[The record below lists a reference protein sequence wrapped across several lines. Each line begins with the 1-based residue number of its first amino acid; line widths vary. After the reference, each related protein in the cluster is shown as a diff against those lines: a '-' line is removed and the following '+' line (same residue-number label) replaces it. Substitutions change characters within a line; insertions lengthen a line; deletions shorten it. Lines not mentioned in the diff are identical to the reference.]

1 MVLGLARLGCALTFG
16 VLPQSVMQSGSQEL
30 EPNAPFYPPIFWPAT
45 MVTGLP
51 AKWLWPLG
59 TIGCNVVL
67 TSRGSVDS
75 CQSCPSM
82 ESIMSEIERYEVLV
96 IGSGESGKHLT
107 WNMAQAGHR
116 TAVVERKY
124 IGGSCPNIACLPSK
138 NVIRSAKANWF
149 ARHGAE
155 YGIQAE
161 PVSTD
166 MRGVSKRKRQM
177 VEGEVQFHL
186 NRFKAT
192 GAELIKGE
200 AQFVG
205 PKTVEVN
212 LNDGGRRRIT
222 GDRVFLD
229 LGSRAAMPDISGL
242 AAAKPMTHVE
252 ALDLERLPEHVI
264 VLGGGYVGLELAQAL
279 RRFGS
284 GVTLIERNSQIAKAE
299 DADVAQAILEN
310 FISEGIEVLLDTHVR
325 EVEGLSGQKVR
336 VVAENGR
343 GRQTIEGTDLLIAT
357 GRTANTQGIGLEA
370 AGIELDA
377 RGYIKVN
384 ERLETTAPGVWAM
397 GDCAGSPQFTHV
409 AYDDF
414 RVVRDNLNGGSR
426 STRDRLIPFCMFTD
440 PELAKVGLNESEAKR
455 RGIGYRLAKL
465 PMAAVLRAVTLGE
478 TRGFVKMLIDSQSDR
493 ILGFTGLGAE
503 ASEMMAAVQTAMLG
517 KLPYTVLRDAIFTHP
532 TMAEGLV
539 FLLASV
545 PARAMQQP
553 V

>member
-1 MVLGLARLGCALTFG
+1 M
-16 VLPQSVMQSGSQEL
+16 P
-30 EPNAPFYPPIFWPAT
+30 
-45 MVTGLP
+45 
-51 AKWLWPLG
+51 
-59 TIGCNVVL
+59 
-67 TSRGSVDS
+67 
-75 CQSCPSM
+75 
-82 ESIMSEIERYEVLV
+82 EIERYEILV
-96 IGSGESGKHLT
+96 IGSGEAGKHLT
-107 WNMAQAGHR
+107 WNMALAGHR

-149 ARHGAE
+149 ARNGEE
-155 YGIQAE
+155 YGIQTG

-166 MRGVSKRKRQM
+166 MRGVFNRKRKM
-177 VEGEVQFHL
+177 VEGEVQDHL
-186 NRFKAT
+186 DRFKAT

-200 AQFVG
+200 AHFVA
-205 PKTVEVN
+205 PKTLEVR
-212 LNDGGRRRIT
+212 LNEGGSRTVT

-229 LGSRAAMPDISGL
+229 LGSRSTIPDIPGL
-242 AAAKPMTHVE
+242 VAAKPMTHVE
-252 ALDLERLPEHVI
+252 ALDLQRLPEHVI
-264 VLGGGYVGLELAQAL
+264 VLGGGYVGLELSQAL

-284 GVTLIERNSQIAKAE
+284 AVTVVERGQQIATAE
-299 DADVAQAILEN
+299 DADVVQALLEN
-310 FISEGIEVLLDTHVR
+310 FTSEGIEVVLKTRVR

-336 VVAENGR
+336 VVAENGQ
-343 GRQTIEGTDLLIAT
+343 GQQKIEGTDLLVAA
-357 GRTANTQGIGLEA
+357 GRTPNTQGIGLDA

-384 ERLETTAPGVWAM
+384 ERLETTAPDVWAM

-409 AYDDF
+409 AFDDF

-440 PELAKVGLNESEAKR
+440 PELARVGLNESEAKR

-478 TRGFVKMLIDSQSDR
+478 TRGFVKMLIDAQSDR
-493 ILGFTGLGAE
+493 ILGFTAFGAE

-517 KLPYTVLRDAIFTHP
+517 GLPYTVLRDAIFTHP
-532 TMAEGLV
+532 TVAEGLV

-545 PARAMQQP
+545 PEKAMLQP
-553 V
+553 A

>member
-1 MVLGLARLGCALTFG
+1 MA
-16 VLPQSVMQSGSQEL
+16 
-30 EPNAPFYPPIFWPAT
+30 
-45 MVTGLP
+45 
-51 AKWLWPLG
+51 
-59 TIGCNVVL
+59 
-67 TSRGSVDS
+67 
-75 CQSCPSM
+75 
-82 ESIMSEIERYEVLV
+82 EIEHYEILV

-107 WNMAQAGHR
+107 WSMAQAGHR

-138 NVIRSAKANWF
+138 NVIRSAKAHWF

-155 YGIQAE
+155 YGIQLGL
-161 PVSTD
+161 VSTD
-166 MRGVSKRKRQM
+166 MRAVFNRKKKM

-186 NRFKAT
+186 DRFKAT
-192 GAELIKGE
+192 GAELIRGD
-200 AQFVG
+200 ARFVA
-205 PKTVEVN
+205 PKTVEVH
-212 LNDGGRRRIT
+212 LKDGARRTIT

-229 LGSRAAMPDISGL
+229 IGSRAAMPDIPGL

-252 ALDLERLPEHVI
+252 ALDLDRLPEHVI

-284 GVTLIERNSQIAKAE
+284 AVTVIERGSQIAAAE
-299 DADVAQAILEN
+299 DPDVSQAILDT
-310 FISEGIEVLLDTHVR
+310 FTSEGIEVLRDTRVR
-325 EVEGLSGQKVR
+325 EVEGLSGQNVR
-336 VVAENGR
+336 VVTENR
-343 GRQTIEGTDLLIAT
+343 GRQQTIDATDLLVAT
-357 GRTANTQGIGLEA
+357 GRTPNTQGIGLEA

-384 ERLETTAPGVWAM
+384 DRLETTASGVWAL

-409 AYDDF
+409 AFDDF

-440 PELAKVGLNESEAKR
+440 PELARVGLNESEAKK

-465 PMAAVLRAVTLGE
+465 PMTAVLRAVTLGE
-478 TRGFVKMLIDSQSDR
+478 TRGFVKILIEAETDR
-493 ILGFTGLGAE
+493 IFGFTAFGAE

-517 KLPYTVLRDAIFTHP
+517 GLHYTVLRDAIFTHP
-532 TMAEGLV
+532 TVAEGLV

-545 PARAMQQP
+545 PAKAMQQP
-553 V
+553 A